1 MLSYTVGM
9 VSLGCSKNQVDGEV
23 LLASLKNAGFAIS
36 ADLNAADAVI
46 VNTCGFIESA
56 KKESIDEI
64 LNMAQLKQEGKLKA
78 VIVTGCLAER
88 YQTEI
93 RKELPEA
100 DAVFGIGANHQIA
113 GFLTQILEG
122 KSMEV
127 FPPKLELPLQ
137 GERILS
143 TPPYSAYLKISEGC
157 DNCCS
162 YCAIPLIRGRFRSRT
177 IEDVVEEAGRLV
189 ANGVREL
196 IVIAQDTTRFGED
209 LYGKPVLTDL
219 LRELCRLE
227 GLHWVRLL
235 YCYPNRIS
243 DELLDLIASEPKIL
257 KYIDLP
263 LQHCSGRVLRDMNR
277 FGDRESLRALIRKM
291 REKIPGLVLRTT
303 FITGFPGETL
313 DDFEELAEFVQETR
327 FERLGCFP
335 YSQEEDT
342 PAAEFENQIPEEE
355 KQRRADLIMEIQMTI
370 MQQLGDGLCGKTL
383 EVLVEGYD
391 SETGFWYGRSYADS
405 PDIDGSV
412 LFTVSGDA
420 PPVGSFCKVQIDQC
434 VSCDLIGSLLQ
445 AEGHL

>member
-1 MLSYTVGM
+1 MSYAVGM

-23 LLASLKNAGFAIS
+23 LLASLRDAGFTVC
-36 ADLNAADAVI
+36 ADLNAVDAVI

-64 LNMAQLKQEGKLKA
+64 LNMAQLKKEGRLRA
-78 VIVTGCLAER
+78 VVVTGCLAER

-113 GFLTQILEG
+113 GYLTEVLGG
-122 KSMEV
+122 KKIEC
-127 FPPKLELPLQ
+127 FPPKLDLPLS
-137 GERILS
+137 GERLLS

-157 DNCCS
+157 DNRCS

-177 IEDVVEEAGRLV
+177 IEDVVAEAQKLV
-189 ANGVREL
+189 QNGVREL

-209 LYGKPVLTDL
+209 LYGRPVLTNL
-219 LRELCRLE
+219 LRELCKIE
-227 GLHWVRLL
+227 DLHWVRLL

-257 KYIDLP
+257 KYMDLP
-263 LQHCSGRVLRDMNR
+263 LQHCSGHVLRDMNR
-277 FGDRESLRALIRKM
+277 SGDVRSLTALLQKM
-291 REKIPGLVLRTT
+291 RAKIPGLVLRTT
-303 FITGFPGETL
+303 FITGFPGETPE
-313 DDFEELAEFVQETR
+313 DFEELCEFVKAMR

-342 PAAEFENQIPEEE
+342 PAAAFDNQVPEEE
-355 KQRRADLIMEIQMTI
+355 KQRRADIIMEMQMTM
-370 MQQLGDGLCGKTL
+370 MQQQGERLCGQVL

-412 LFTVSGDA
+412 LFTVQGGA
-420 PPVGSFCKVQIDQC
+420 PKIGSFVPVQIDQC
-434 VSCDLIGSLLQ
+434 VSCDLLGSLCESEEAL
-445 AEGHL
+445 